1 MGKVVLIEVFLFNIV
16 DCLFD
21 IWDVVSGES
30 GKNTL
35 VPIFLISFSIQ
46 VLITGHYYLAKRSLK
61 MVRYFNSIQTII
73 ITIGITEKALSGG
86 DIDDSEIVYIAILA
100 LVTSISLL
108 GSCQISLLTSYLIC
122 TCYIFIRMFFV
133 YQGDNDYPIRFST
146 YYLIALTMVFIIA
159 RVYVQRQREMF
170 RQKLQI
176 KQVSKLFQSLVRVY
190 HDGILLT
197 HDSKLVYSNKQ
208 LSQIFLN

>member
-1 MGKVVLIEVFLFNIV
+1 MVTTISMLGTCQVSLIIAYITSVV
-16 DCLFD
+16 
-21 IWDVVSGES
+21 
-30 GKNTL
+30 
-35 VPIFLISFSIQ
+35 
-46 VLITGHYYLAKRSLK
+46 
-61 MVRYFNSIQTII
+61 
-73 ITIGITEKALSGG
+73 
-86 DIDDSEIVYIAILA
+86 
-100 LVTSISLL
+100 
-108 GSCQISLLTSYLIC
+108 
-122 TCYIFIRMFFV
+122 YIFIRLFFL
-133 YQGDNDYPIRFST
+133 YTRHHGFAIRFMT
-146 YYLIALTMVFIIA
+146 YYVIALTMVFIIA